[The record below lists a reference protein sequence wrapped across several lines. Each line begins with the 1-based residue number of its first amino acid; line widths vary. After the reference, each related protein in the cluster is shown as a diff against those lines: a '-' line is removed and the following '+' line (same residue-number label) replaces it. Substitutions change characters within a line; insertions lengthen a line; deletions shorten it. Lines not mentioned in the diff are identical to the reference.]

1 MFMNE
6 NKLGE
11 DGILPLNHWD
21 RMGALLVEA
30 LYFQGPYDGV
40 FIRFALVLLL
50 NL

>member
-30 LYFQGPYDGV
+30 VV
-40 FIRFALVLLL
+40 FMAHVMEFLFV
-50 NL
+50 